1 MHVHVTCRYGA
12 TAVQGFRPHMQ
23 DDFAC
28 VPTGKVGGAEPLGYF
43 AVFDGHGHDGDMV
56 SQYCAENFIDS
67 FMDRKTLRN
76 TKSFSCEVLPFA
88 LRKTFLKF
96 DNQLREAV
104 TNQKPAPP
112 GKKNIS
118 FVFSGTTATMALVL
132 QDYIIIANT
141 GDSRTLLCRSGS
153 LEFAT
158 IDHNP
163 GNPMEDNRIT
173 AAGGKVHTTPSKHK
187 VILDTEAYT
196 NLAVS
201 RTLGDFGFKATPK
214 VSAEDQIVTAV
225 PDVTMI
231 GRDNRTDEF
240 LLLASDGVFKS
251 LSNAEV
257 VEFVCKQL
265 SLTDDLTKICHNLI
279 EMAYYSV
286 S

>member
-1 MHVHVTCRYGA
+1 
-12 TAVQGFRPHMQ
+12 MQ

-67 FMDRKTLRN
+67 FMDRKKLRN

-153 LEFAT
+153 LEFST